1 MMSNKSNSKQNSNVF
16 FENKFPAESDRC
28 AHCVLSRSLQTIAFS
43 EDGVCSL
50 CSSAKQIPEKS
61 RKTEKSEEK
70 LNEIIEDIRERGK
83 GSDYDCLIGLSGG
96 QDSTYL
102 LYLLTQKHKLRTLAS
117 YYRSPFT
124 PDVIDNNVRRITKQ
138 LGVKLVE
145 IKLPWDLHLK
155 VARKYFLLWQ
165 KSPLPEIANLT
176 CMVCKLVNREVFRTA
191 KAYGIKSIVCG
202 GNKYEEIQILPA
214 FREDDLTD
222 KAHSFGNQLRKM
234 LQTFKKGMALLSKC
248 PSVIRYLPISVKVSL
263 LYITLHTPY
272 LRLRYRDI
280 YCVDYFFHTEW
291 DEADCIET
299 IQSKLGWELPP
310 GCLGTWKADC
320 DFADVKNYMFYK
332 TTGASYAE
340 TMLSNLIRDGQITR
354 EETLKRLGDSSG
366 ISWVK
371 IKRAMDKMGLPVSD
385 IQTFTERH

>member
-1 MMSNKSNSKQNSNVF
+1 MSIESNSKQSSSIF
-16 FENKFPAESDRC
+16 SEDRFLGKSDRC
-28 AHCVLSRSLQTIAFS
+28 TYCVLPRSLQTITFS

-50 CSSAKQIPEKS
+50 CSSAKQNTEKS
-61 RKTEKSEEK
+61 CKTEKSEEK
-70 LNEIIEDIRERGK
+70 LNEIIEGIRARGK

-102 LYLLTQKHKLRTLAS
+102 LYLLTQKHKLRTLAV
-117 YYRSPFT
+117 YYRTPFT
-124 PDVIDNNVRRITKQ
+124 HDVIDRNVRRIVKQ
-138 LGVKLVE
+138 LDVKLVE
-145 IKLPWDLHLK
+145 INISWDLHLE
-155 VARKYFLLWQ
+155 VAKKYFLLWQ
-165 KSPLPEIANLT
+165 KKPLPEIANLT
-176 CMVCKLVNREVFRTA
+176 CVVCKLVNREVFRIA
-191 KAYGIKSIVCG
+191 RAYDIKSIVCG
-202 GNKYEEIQILPA
+202 GNKYEELQILPA
-214 FREDDLTD
+214 FRDEDLTD
-222 KAHSFGNQLRKM
+222 KAHSFWNQFRKM
-234 LQTFKKGMALLSKC
+234 LQTFKKGISLLSKC

-291 DEADCIET
+291 NEADCVKT

-332 TTGASYAE
+332 ATGATYAE

-354 EETLKRLGDSSG
+354 EEALKRLGKSSG
-366 ISWVK
+366 VSWVK
-371 IKRAMDKMGLPVSD
+371 IKRALDKMGLPAPDVQ
-385 IQTFTERH
+385 IFTE